1 MDTGC
6 LAARAQ
12 TSEDMTARLI
22 DGKKIAEEV
31 RTSLKG
37 RVANFK
43 GATGRAPKVAVV
55 IVGEDP
61 ASQIYVRL
69 KRADCAEVG
78 IDSLLHELPAEMPA
92 GELYGLIQRLNHDDT
107 VDGILLQN
115 PLPHGVNPIEALEVI
130 RADKDVDGFHPYNLG
145 MLALRRPVLRCCTP
159 KGVMHLIDSTSEPI
173 LGKRALVI
181 GASNHVGRPMALELL
196 LAGCTVTVAHRFTSN
211 LEELVRDAEVL
222 VSASGQ
228 RQIVKGDWIRP
239 GAIVVDVTIVRDDDG
254 RLYGDVEFTE
264 ASKRAS
270 WITPVPG
277 GVGPMTRAALLQ
289 NTLIAAERR
298 LAYQNL

>member
-1 MDTGC
+1 
-6 LAARAQ
+6 
-12 TSEDMTARLI
+12 MTARLI
-22 DGKKIAEEV
+22 DGKKIAENV
-31 RTSLKG
+31 RTKLKG
-37 RVANFK
+37 RIANFS
-43 GATGRAPKVAVV
+43 ATTGRAPKVAVI
-55 IVGEDP
+55 IVGDDP

-78 IDSLLHELPAEMPA
+78 IDSLLHELPAEMPP
-92 GELYGLIQRLNHDDT
+92 GELYALIQRLNHDDT

-115 PLPHGVNPIEALEVI
+115 PLPRGVNPIEALEVI
-130 RADKDVDGFHPYNLG
+130 RADKDVDGFHPHNLG

-159 KGVMHLIDSTSEPI
+159 KGVMQLLDSTGEAL
-173 LGKRALVI
+173 LGRRALVV

-196 LAGCTVTVAHRFTSN
+196 LAGCTVTVAHRFTSD
-211 LEELVRDAEVL
+211 LQELVAAAEVL

-228 RQIVKGDWIRP
+228 RELIKGDWIRP
-239 GAIVVDVTIVRDDDG
+239 GAIVIDVTIVRDDDG
-254 RLYGDVEFTE
+254 RLYGDVEFDK
-264 ASKRAS
+264 ARGRAS

-298 LAYQNL
+298 LAYQNS

>member
-1 MDTGC
+1 
-6 LAARAQ
+6 
-12 TSEDMTARLI
+12 MTARLI
-22 DGKKIAEEV
+22 DGKKIAMQQ
-31 RTSLKG
+31 RARLKG
-37 RVANFK
+37 RIANFTL
-43 GATGRAPKVAVV
+43 AAGRRPKVAVI

-78 IDSLLHELPAEMPA
+78 IDSLLHELPAEMEP
-92 GELYGLIQRLNHDDT
+92 GELYRLIQTLNHDDS

-115 PLPHGVNPIEALEVI
+115 PLPRGVNPVEALEVI

-159 KGVMHLIDSTSEPI
+159 KGVMQLIDSTGEPI
-173 LGKRALVI
+173 LGKRATVI

-196 LAGCTVTVAHRFTSN
+196 LAGCTVTVAHRFSSG
-211 LEELVRDAEVL
+211 LEALVRSAEVL

-228 RQIVKGDWIRP
+228 RQLVKGDWIRP
-239 GAIVVDVTIVRDDDG
+239 GAIVIDVSIVRDSDG
-254 RLYGDVEFTE
+254 RIQGDVEFGK
-264 ASKRAS
+264 ASQHAS

-277 GVGPMTRAALLQ
+277 GVGPMTRLALLQ
-289 NTLIAAERR
+289 NTIIAAERR
-298 LAYQNL
+298 LATRS

>member
-1 MDTGC
+1 MGAGWRVAT
-6 LAARAQ
+6 LRTTAP
-12 TSEDMTARLI
+12 MTARLI
-22 DGKKIAEEV
+22 DGKRIASEV
-31 RTSLKG
+31 RTALKG
-37 RVANFK
+37 RIANLT
-43 GATGRAPKVAVV
+43 ATTGRAPKVAVI
-55 IVGEDP
+55 IVGDDP

-78 IDSLLHELPAEMPA
+78 IDSLLHELPAQMSP
-92 GELYGLIQRLNHDDT
+92 GELYGLIQRLNHDDS

-115 PLPHGVNPIEALEVI
+115 PLPQGVNPIEALEVI

-145 MLALRRPVLRCCTP
+145 MLALRRPALRCCTP
-159 KGVMHLIDSTSEPI
+159 KGVMQLIDSTGEAI
-173 LGKRALVI
+173 LGRRALVI

-211 LEELVRDAEVL
+211 LDELVRGAEIL

-228 RQIVKGDWIRP
+228 RGLVQGDWIRP

-254 RLYGDVEFTE
+254 RLHGDVEFDKACE
-264 ASKRAS
+264 HAS

-289 NTLIAAERR
+289 NTVIAAERR
-298 LAYQNL
+298 LAYQNS